1 MKIDIVED
9 IKIMFEL
16 IKDREATEA
25 EIVKIG
31 NDLLDN
37 EYLWENINGE
47 IRETINTLIKD

>member
-16 IKDREATEA
+16 IKDREATEE

-47 IRETINTLIKD
+47 IRETISTLIKD

>member
-9 IKIMFEL
+9 IKIMFKL

-25 EIVKIG
+25 EIIKIG
-31 NDLLDN
+31 NDLLNND
-37 EYLWENINGE
+37 YLWENINGE

>member
-25 EIVKIG
+25 EIVKIV

-47 IRETINTLIKD
+47 IRETISTLIKD

>member
-16 IKDREATEA
+16 VKEREATEA
-25 EIVKIG
+25 EIIKIG

-37 EYLWENINGE
+37 EYLWETINGQ
-47 IRETINTLIKD
+47 IQETIKELIKD

>member
-1 MKIDIVED
+1 MQIDIVED

-16 IKDREATEA
+16 LKDREATEA

-37 EYLWENINGE
+37 EYLWETINGQ
-47 IRETINTLIKD
+47 IQETIKELIKD

>member
-1 MKIDIVED
+1 MRIDIVED

-16 IKDREATEA
+16 LKDREATDE

-37 EYLWENINGE
+37 EYLWGIINGE
-47 IRETINTLIKD
+47 IRETIEELIKD